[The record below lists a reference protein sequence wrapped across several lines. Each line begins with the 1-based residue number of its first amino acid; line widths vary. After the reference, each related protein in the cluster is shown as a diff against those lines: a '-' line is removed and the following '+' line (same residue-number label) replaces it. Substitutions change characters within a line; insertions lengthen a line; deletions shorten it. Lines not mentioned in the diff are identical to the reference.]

1 MRNKENILQWAK
13 DRNLLTPET
22 ALKQFIKTVEE
33 LGEVASAL
41 VKNNTE
47 GIKDGIG
54 DVLVTLII
62 LAAQNNLDIEDCLEH
77 AYNEIKN
84 RKGVTL
90 NGVFI
95 KESDIRTGEDC

>member
-13 DRNLLTPET
+13 DRNLLTSET
-22 ALKQFIKTVEE
+22 ALKQF
-33 LGEVASAL
+33 
-41 VKNNTE
+41 VKNNAE

-95 KESDIRTGEDC
+95 KESDIRTGDTC

>member
-47 GIKDGIG
+47 GIK
-54 DVLVTLII
+54 
-62 LAAQNNLDIEDCLEH
+62 
-77 AYNEIKN
+77 
-84 RKGVTL
+84 
-90 NGVFI
+90 
-95 KESDIRTGEDC
+95 